1 MPQRDTIVAFPEIA
15 AVPTST
21 RGRRVPGLEHV
32 QKYLNRFGYM
42 AEMELCEAGVLDDM
56 TATMLRRYQRQHS
69 LPETGTFDQATKES
83 MTTTRCG
90 MKDMNN
96 GIDFNVTCSWNRCN
110 FTFAFDIGTNDIGG
124 AAEFQAVRNAF
135 GTWAGVVNFTFT
147 EVAAN
152 AGPDILI
159 GWRPAN
165 DPDHSMVGGILA
177 HADFPP
183 GCSVIT
189 NGLPKPVHF
198 DDSEHTWNIGAA
210 PNTFDVET
218 VALHELGHI
227 LGLAHSNVNGSV
239 MFPSVSSNFTK
250 RALTQDDIDGVRSL
264 YPGCGTPLTPIGPI
278 TAITPITL
286 ISPITNITPITTI
299 TPITP
304 ITLIEP
310 ITAITPITP
319 IRPITPIDPIRPVR
333 PAGTVRAAKAAKRTA
348 TKAAAKRTVK
358 KAAAKKRRPR

>member
-15 AVPTST
+15 AVPTTPT
-21 RGRRVPGLEHV
+21 RGRQIPGLEHV
-32 QKYLNRFGYM
+32 QKYLNRFGYK

-56 TATMLRRYQRQHS
+56 TSTMLRRYQRQNA
-69 LPETGTFDQATKES
+69 LPETGVFDDATRDS

-90 MKDMNN
+90 LKDMNN
-96 GIDFNVTCSWNRCN
+96 GVDFAVTCAWNRCN
-110 FTFAFDIGTNDIGG
+110 FTFAFDVGTNDIGA

-147 EVAAN
+147 EVAPTAN
-152 AGPDILI
+152 PDILI

-165 DPDHSMVGGILA
+165 DPDHSMVGGVLA

-183 GCSVIT
+183 GCSVVT
-189 NGLPKPVHF
+189 NFLPKPVHF
-198 DDSEHTWNIGAA
+198 DDTEHTWNIGAA

-218 VALHELGHI
+218 VALHEIGHI
-227 LGLAHSNVNGSV
+227 LGLAHSNVAGSV

-250 RALTQDDIDGVRSL
+250 RALTQDDIDGIRSL

-310 ITAITPITP
+310 ITAIEPITP

-333 PAGTVRAAKAAKRTA
+333 PIGTVKAAKKTA
-348 TKAAAKRTVK
+348 KTAK